1 MDQSDTL
8 RDKLA
13 ALASS
18 YIAQVPDAMA
28 LLEGHVNTIAGGDGG
43 REAILEL
50 RSGAH
55 KLAGSSGTFGLQ
67 KVSRAAKVLE
77 TECDRVVEGFHD
89 PSHEPTDGVPM
100 TPGQVE
106 QIIETYSKLK
116 DAVALDTAAAEESGA
131 PGVGLMWQ
139 ESDLS
144 QRRLVRIASDDT
156 GERDRLASALRQHGF
171 DVDGVYSG
179 GAADDDALA
188 VLADLASN
196 EADAM
201 PELGPGEAADG
212 PPLIFFGADAGMV
225 TRLEAVRKG
234 GAAFLPSPVDILG
247 LLQVLM
253 RYSEIDTHEP
263 SRVMIVDDDVVAGH
277 YTQAVLEKA
286 GMVVHLVDDVMNLL
300 DALDAFVP
308 DLFLLDLHMPGGT
321 GVEMARVIRQDDR
334 YAGIP
339 MLFLSGEEETNRQ
352 AEALVAGAAGFV
364 QKPARGSVLVPLARA
379 MTRRSRRLRGV
390 ASRDPVSGL
399 FNHSYVKMQLGR
411 EIDRAR
417 REQGRLTYVVFAI
430 DHFSALNAMH
440 GYAVGDT
447 VLRYLAATVT
457 ARTRR
462 TDACGRLDGGR
473 FGLVLPNAAPAQA
486 ESLLRDIRATLAD
499 FEVREG
505 EGAGGL
511 TISCGL
517 ADFPTFDAPRGMSQA
532 AEAALQAAREGGGDR
547 VIRGK

>member
-1 MDQSDTL
+1 
-8 RDKLA
+8 
-13 ALASS
+13 
-18 YIAQVPDAMA
+18 
-28 LLEGHVNTIAGGDGG
+28 
-43 REAILEL
+43 
-50 RSGAH
+50 
-55 KLAGSSGTFGLQ
+55 
-67 KVSRAAKVLE
+67 
-77 TECDRVVEGFHD
+77 
-89 PSHEPTDGVPM
+89 
-100 TPGQVE
+100 
-106 QIIETYSKLK
+106 
-116 DAVALDTAAAEESGA
+116 
-131 PGVGLMWQ
+131 
-139 ESDLS
+139 
-144 QRRLVRIASDDT
+144 
-156 GERDRLASALRQHGF
+156 
-171 DVDGVYSG
+171 
-179 GAADDDALA
+179 
-188 VLADLASN
+188 
-196 EADAM
+196 
-201 PELGPGEAADG
+201 
-212 PPLIFFGADAGMV
+212 
-225 TRLEAVRKG
+225 
-234 GAAFLPSPVDILG
+234 
-247 LLQVLM
+247 
-253 RYSEIDTHEP
+253 HEP

-339 MLFLSGEEETNRQ
+339 MLFLSGEEETSRQ

-399 FNHSYVKMQLGR
+399 FNHSYVKLQLGR

-517 ADFPTFDAPRGMSQA
+517 ADFPTFDAPRAMSQA
-532 AEAALQAAREGGGDR
+532 AEAALQTAREGGGDR